1 MCALIS
7 TFATQKLYSFWTSIS
22 PQIFHVQSYKFHKF
36 MFVVNLCLVWCCL
49 CAKSCVNKKKVNNFS
64 HTTGSHAKPNHT
76 AWPLFIQQNV
86 TKQYKKTNGYTHYKL
101 KHLKRAI
108 VRPHKGFT
116 TKKKGETRGIKHKKL
131 TSLQR
136 VGGREVRLKERQ
148 HEKLHASCDLDP
160 PHTLAPRL
168 PDVCEKNI
176 FCFIRSSA
184 SRKQHLLCQQ
194 RFAYRYLS
202 LILITSLGSD
212 NNKGL
217 LHRSSYV
224 TMDCMK
230 LSEKRNHRKFKIEQ
244 DVLSFWVNAS

>member
-1 MCALIS
+1 
-7 TFATQKLYSFWTSIS
+7 
-22 PQIFHVQSYKFHKF
+22 
-36 MFVVNLCLVWCCL
+36 MFVVNLCLVWCFL

-116 TKKKGETRGIKHKKL
+116 TKKKGETRGIKRKKL

-148 HEKLHASCDLDP
+148 QENWKTTRIMWPRP
-160 PHTLAPRL
+160 PAHTSTQAPRC
-168 PDVCEKNI
+168 VW
-176 FCFIRSSA
+176 
-184 SRKQHLLCQQ
+184 
-194 RFAYRYLS
+194 
-202 LILITSLGSD
+202 
-212 NNKGL
+212 
-217 LHRSSYV
+217 
-224 TMDCMK
+224 
-230 LSEKRNHRKFKIEQ
+230 EKRFPLHSFLSQQKTTLIMSAKIC
-244 DVLSFWVNAS
+244 L